1 VQQRTHD
8 RVADAPPLT
17 SRLESLTSSVNSV
30 IVFDAASR
38 RCIWANEAALN
49 TYGYSHVEI
58 NGRLAKSL
66 CAPGHA
72 SSVMDRGA
80 AGARG
85 TTTTVH
91 RRKDGSDFDADET
104 VFDVTWDGTAATIL
118 LTSDATER
126 VRAERELRD
135 TANAAARVHRL
146 VAFGHWSTDLA
157 TGVITW
163 SDEMWVNARI
173 PKPLNSTSPGSG
185 YDVVKRH
192 MHPDDR
198 VRVVAG
204 LNDTVSTGTTNRI
217 EYRSF
222 RGDGT
227 MHWEELIVARE
238 DDETGKPLRL
248 VGTCVDISERKEA
261 SEQLLLSA
269 RLDPLTGLPN
279 RMLLNERLN
288 AACASAKRRHSDMA
302 ILFVD
307 LDGFKEIN
315 DTLGHSTG
323 DLLLQSVAARLRSL
337 TRAEDEVARTGGD
350 EFVILL
356 EDPVVVDAAA
366 TAQRIIDGFREPLQ
380 AGDRTLAM
388 TLSIGVA
395 RYPTD
400 GRDGE
405 TLLRN
410 ADNAMYHAKRSQRGS
425 YRVFE
430 NAMHE
435 AAARQFNMEAE
446 LREALKNDEL
456 VVHYEPVVTI
466 DGDVI
471 GTEALARWPRK
482 RALLTASAFIPV
494 AEQTGLVV
502 PLDTFV
508 LREACRQNA
517 AWVRE
522 GRSLTVAVNISALS
536 IAHPDFTVGVQAA
549 LEDAG
554 LDPCLLELVLTEIAQ
569 GNLTEAAG
577 KVRELR
583 ALGVRITIGNFGTGF
598 DALAVLRS
606 LEFDTVKLDK
616 SLVRGLLVN
625 ESDKVITSA
634 IIFVV
639 HGLNARITAGGVESE
654 AQRAALA
661 ALGCDAAQGAYFGSA
676 MPAGAF
682 SGVIDAELSSPSL
695 DKVA

>member
-1 VQQRTHD
+1 MI
-8 RVADAPPLT
+8 APERPRHLT
-17 SRLESLTSSVNSV
+17 GETGESGRLESLVSSTNSV
-30 IVFDAASR
+30 IVFDRGSR
-38 RCIWANEAALN
+38 RCIWANEAAL
-49 TYGYSHVEI
+49 TSYGFSHIEI

-72 SSVMDRGA
+72 SSVMDRSPA
-80 AGARG
+80 AARG

-91 RRKDGSDFDADET
+91 RRKDGTDFDADET
-104 VFDVTWDGTAATIL
+104 VFDVIWDGTEATIL
-118 LTSDATER
+118 LTSDATDR
-126 VRAERELRD
+126 VRFERELRD

-157 TGVITW
+157 TGIVTW
-163 SDEMWVNARI
+163 SEEMWRNARV
-173 PKPLNSTSPGSG
+173 PRPPNTTSPGTG
-185 YDVVKRH
+185 YDVVRRH

-198 VRVVAG
+198 VRVVAD
-204 LNDTVSTGTTNRI
+204 LNDTTSTGITNRI
-217 EYRSF
+217 EYRSY

-238 DDETGKPLRL
+238 DDETGKPVRL
-248 VGTCVDISERKEA
+248 VGTCIDITERKEA
-261 SEQLLLSA
+261 SERLLASA

-279 RMLLNERLN
+279 RILLNERLV
-288 AACASAKRRHSDMA
+288 AACASAKRRGSDMA

-337 TRAEDEVARTGGD
+337 TRTEDAVARTGGD

-356 EDPVVVDAAA
+356 EDPVFVDAAA
-366 TAQRIIDGFREPLQ
+366 AAQRIIDGFREPLR

-395 RYPTD
+395 RFPFD
-400 GRDGE
+400 GDDGE

-410 ADNAMYHAKRSQRGS
+410 ADNAMYHSKRSQRGS
-425 YRVFE
+425 YRLYE

-435 AAARQFNMEAE
+435 IVARQFTMEAE
-446 LREALKNDEL
+446 LREALRHDEL
-456 VVHYEPVVTI
+456 VVHYEPLVTI
-466 DGDVI
+466 AGDLI
-471 GTEALARWPRK
+471 GTEALARWPRNGT
-482 RALLTASAFIPV
+482 LLAASSFIPI
-494 AEQTGLVV
+494 AESTGLVV

-517 AWVRE
+517 AWARA
-522 GRSLTVAVNISALS
+522 GRSLTVAVNVSARS
-536 IAHPDFTVGVQAA
+536 IAHPDFTSGIRAA
-549 LEDAG
+549 FEDAG
-554 LDPCLLELVLTEIAQ
+554 LEPCLLELVLTEIAQ
-569 GNLTEAAG
+569 GDLTDAAR
-577 KVRELR
+577 KVRDLR
-583 ALGVRITIGNFGTGF
+583 ALGVRVTLGNFGTGF

-606 LEFDTVKLDK
+606 CEFDTVKLDK
-616 SLVRGLLVN
+616 SLVQGLLPN

-639 HGLNARITAGGVESE
+639 HGLNARVTAAGVESE

-661 ALGCDAAQGAYFGSA
+661 ALGCDAAQGPFFGSA
-676 MPAGAF
+676 TAAADFVHPIVA
-682 SGVIDAELSSPSL
+682 DALEL
-695 DKVA
+695 VA